1 MMGGK
6 RYFLSSKIVL
16 IEKKKKIDRMSM
28 GYKGCILSKVN
39 CLKIKKGVY
48 LRVIKS

>member
-1 MMGGK
+1 MGGK

-16 IEKKKKIDRMSM
+16 IEKKKIDRMSM
-28 GYKGCILSKVN
+28 GYKGCIVSKVN